1 MKFENTAIHGLTVE
15 IKAKGLYNTDRYN
28 KENTCAFINSLI
40 IFAREA
46 AKLNEHCGLYATAKE
61 AREFAEEL
69 HKQLTDIGYYGGN

>member
-1 MKFENTAIHGLTVE
+1 MKFENIAIHGLTVE

-28 KENTCAFINSLI
+28 KEDTCAFINSLI

-46 AKLNEHCGLYATAKE
+46 AELNAQYAHFASAEE

-69 HKQLTDIGYYGGN
+69 HKQLVEIGYYEGV